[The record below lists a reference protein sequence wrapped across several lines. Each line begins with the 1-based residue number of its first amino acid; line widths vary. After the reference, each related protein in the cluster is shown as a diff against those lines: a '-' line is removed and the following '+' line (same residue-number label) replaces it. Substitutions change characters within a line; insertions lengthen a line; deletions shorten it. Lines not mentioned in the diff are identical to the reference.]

1 MSVLP
6 FKEDADF
13 EAHNSAALK
22 TAEVELREFVA
33 DYESH
38 QSAIDDARRDQKDLI
53 TVMKAVGYDVKALRE
68 LLKRRKQ
75 DAGAR
80 EELEATVQL
89 YMDLLRG

>member
-22 TAEVELREFVA
+22 TTEAE
-33 DYESH
+33 H

>member
-13 EAHNSAALK
+13 EAHNSAATK
-22 TAEVELREFVA
+22 TVETDLREFVA

-38 QSAIDDARRDQKDLI
+38 QMAIDDARTDQKDLI
-53 TVMKAVGYDVKALRE
+53 TVMKSKGYDVKALRE
-68 LLKRRKQ
+68 LLQRRKQ

-80 EELEATVQL
+80 EELETTVQL

>member
-13 EAHNSAALK
+13 EAHNSVALK
-22 TAEVELREFVA
+22 TTEVELREFVA

-38 QSAIDDARRDQKDLI
+38 QSVIDDARRDQKDLI
-53 TVMKAVGYDVKALRE
+53 TVMKAVGYDAKALRE

-80 EELEATVQL
+80 EELETTVQL

>member
-13 EAHNSAALK
+13 EAHNSAAMK
-22 TAEVELREFVA
+22 ASEAELREFVA

-38 QSAIDDARRDQKDLI
+38 QSVIDDARTDQKDLI
-53 TVMKAVGYDVKALRE
+53 TVMKAKGYDVKALRE

>member
-1 MSVLP
+1 
-6 FKEDADF
+6 
-13 EAHNSAALK
+13 
-22 TAEVELREFVA
+22 
-33 DYESH
+33 
-38 QSAIDDARRDQKDLI
+38 
-53 TVMKAVGYDVKALRE
+53 MKAKGYDVKALRE

>member
-13 EAHNSAALK
+13 EGHNSAAMK
-22 TAEVELREFVA
+22 TTKGDLRDFVA

-38 QSAIDDARRDQKDLI
+38 QSVIDDARMDQKDLI
-53 TVMKAVGYDVKALRE
+53 TVMKAKGYDVKALRE

-80 EELEATVQL
+80 EELESTVQL

>member
-13 EAHNSAALK
+13 EAHNSVALK
-22 TAEVELREFVA
+22 TTEVELREFVA

-38 QSAIDDARRDQKDLI
+38 QSVIDDARRDQKDLI

-80 EELEATVQL
+80 EELETTVQL